1 MSLLS
6 SIYWDYSPDLVN
18 LGPITIRWYGMIFAL
33 GFFLGYLIML
43 RIFRREDKPEND
55 LGTLLLYIMGGTLIG
70 ARLGH
75 CFFYEPA
82 YYLSRPGE
90 IIQIWHGG
98 LASHGGAIGIVIAIY
113 LYSRKRT
120 GQSFLWLLDRI
131 VIPVALAGA
140 LIRVGNLFNSEII
153 GTPSRVPWAFVFP
166 RAIGGDLLLRHPTML
181 YEAASYFLIFILLL
195 LIYKKQG
202 KKSPPGELL
211 GLFLITVF
219 TSRFF
224 IEFVKM
230 RQAAYH
236 LSIPLNTGQLLSIP
250 AIIAGIILLIRSRP
264 DSHRDASKNRT

>member
-1 MSLLS
+1 MSILS
-6 SIYWDYSPDLVN
+6 TIYWNCSPDLIN

-33 GFFLGYLIML
+33 GFFLGYLIMR
-43 RIFRREDKPEND
+43 RIFLRENKPEND

-90 IIQIWHGG
+90 IIQIWQGG
-98 LASHGGAIGIVIAIY
+98 LASHGGAIGIMIAIY
-113 LYSRKRT
+113 LYSRRRP
-120 GQSFLWLLDRI
+120 GQSFLWILDRI

-153 GTPSRVPWAFVFP
+153 GTPSGLPWAFVFP
-166 RAIGGDLLLRHPTML
+166 RATGGDLLLRHPAML
-181 YEAASYFLIFILLL
+181 YEAVAYFLIFIFLLL
-195 LIYKKQG
+195 VYKNQG
-202 KKSPPGELL
+202 ERVPPGELL

-230 RQAAYH
+230 RQAAYQ
-236 LSIPLNTGQLLSIP
+236 LTIPLNIGQLLSIP
-250 AIIAGIILLIRSRP
+250 AIIAGVILLIRSRT
-264 DSHRDASKNRT
+264 RT